1 LANVVL
7 FLFGNKLNQTLKK
20 EELENINLGKII
32 PLFTSEEQLVKACQ
46 KADPKAQKRVYEK
59 YAPKMLAI
67 CNRYLAD
74 EMEAE
79 DVMIE
84 GFMKVFD
91 KINTF
96 KLEGSF
102 EGWIKRIMVNEAL
115 MTLRS
120 KKKEGFSV
128 GYEQIE
134 YEQEPQTIQT
144 QMEAA
149 ELMNII
155 SKLPT
160 GFRTVFNLYAIEG
173 YSHADIAKELNISE
187 GTSKSQLSRARV
199 ILQQMLQK
207 TEIKNEYF
215 KRQN

>member
-1 LANVVL
+1 M
-7 FLFGNKLNQTLKK
+7 LNQTLKRD
-20 EELENINLGKII
+20 LENINLGIII

-59 YAPKMLAI
+59 YAPKMMAI
-67 CNRYLAD
+67 CKRYLAD

-102 EGWIKRIMVNEAL
+102 EGWVKRIMVNEAL
-115 MTLRS
+115 MCLRS
-120 KKKEGFSV
+120 KKKEGFTT
-128 GYEQIE
+128 GLEQIT
-134 YEQEPQTIQT
+134 YEEEPAFTPNNLG
-144 QMEAA
+144 A
-149 ELMNII
+149 EELLSII
-155 SKLPT
+155 ETLPT

-173 YSHADIAKELNISE
+173 FSHAEIAKELNISE

-199 ILQQMLQK
+199 ILQQMVQK
-207 TEIKNEYF
+207 NEIKNAYF

>member
-1 LANVVL
+1 
-7 FLFGNKLNQTLKK
+7 
-20 EELENINLGKII
+20 LGIII
-32 PLFTSEEQLVKACQ
+32 PLFTSETQLVKACQ

-59 YAPKMLAI
+59 YAPKMMAI
-67 CNRYLAD
+67 CKRYLVD

-102 EGWIKRIMVNEAL
+102 EGWVKRIMVNEAL
-115 MTLRS
+115 MTLRA

-128 GYEQIE
+128 GYDQLFNET
-134 YEQEPQTIQT
+134 EPQFLNTN
-144 QMEAA
+144 MEAE
-149 ELMNII
+149 ELMALVN
-155 SKLPT
+155 SLPT
-160 GFRTVFNLYAIEG
+160 GFRTVFNLYAIDG
-173 YSHADIAKELNISE
+173 YSHAEIAKELNISE

-199 ILQQMLQK
+199 ILQNKILK
-207 TEIKNEYF
+207 TEIDNEYI

>member
-1 LANVVL
+1 
-7 FLFGNKLNQTLKK
+7 
-20 EELENINLGKII
+20 LGIII
-32 PLFTSEEQLVKACQ
+32 PLFTSEEQLVRACQ

-59 YAPKMLAI
+59 YASKMLAI
-67 CNRYLAD
+67 CTRYLAD

-102 EGWIKRIMVNEAL
+102 EGWIKRIMVNESL
-115 MTLRS
+115 MAIRS

-128 GYEQIE
+128 GYEQIN
-134 YEQEPQTIQT
+134 YEQEPQTLQT
-144 QMEAA
+144 GLEAHEILA
-149 ELMNII
+149 II
-155 SKLPT
+155 EKLPT

-173 YSHADIAKELNISE
+173 YSHADIAKELGISE

-199 ILQQMLQK
+199 ILQNLIQK
-207 TEIKNEYF
+207 TDIDFARNGTI
-215 KRQN
+215 

>member
-1 LANVVL
+1 M
-7 FLFGNKLNQTLKK
+7 G
-20 EELENINLGKII
+20 III
-32 PLFTSEEQLVKACQ
+32 PLYTTDEQLVKACQ

-67 CNRYLAD
+67 CKRYLVD
-74 EMEAE
+74 ELEAE

-84 GFMKVFD
+84 GFMKVFN
-91 KINTF
+91 KIDSF

-115 MTLRS
+115 MLLRS

-128 GYEQIE
+128 DLDSAHYEIE
-134 YEQEPQTIQT
+134 PHFTPNSLEVD
-144 QMEAA
+144 
-149 ELMNII
+149 ELIKII
-155 SKLPT
+155 AGLPT

-173 YSHADIAKELNISE
+173 YSHAEIAKELNITE

-199 ILQQMLQK
+199 ILQNLVQK
-207 TEIKNEYF
+207 NDIRDAYI

>member
-1 LANVVL
+1 M
-7 FLFGNKLNQTLKK
+7 G
-20 EELENINLGKII
+20 III

-134 YEQEPQTIQT
+134 FEQEPQTIQT
-144 QMEAA
+144 QLEAA

>member
-1 LANVVL
+1 
-7 FLFGNKLNQTLKK
+7 
-20 EELENINLGKII
+20 LGII
-32 PLFTSEEQLVKACQ
+32 IQLFTSEEQLVKACQ

-59 YAPKMLAI
+59 YAPKMMAAVS
-67 CNRYLAD
+67 RYLPD

-79 DVMIE
+79 DAMIE

-102 EGWIKRIMVNEAL
+102 EGWIRRIMVNEAL
-115 MTLRS
+115 MTIRS
-120 KKKEGFSV
+120 KKKEGFQMSLDQLI
-128 GYEQIE
+128 EEPEPLQI
-134 YEQEPQTIQT
+134 QSNL
-144 QMEAA
+144 EAD
-149 ELMNII
+149 ELIAII
-155 SKLPT
+155 GTLPT

-173 YSHADIAKELNISE
+173 FSHAEIAKELNISE

-199 ILQQMLQK
+199 ILQQMIQK
-207 TEIKNEYF
+207 TDIKNAYF

>member
-1 LANVVL
+1 M
-7 FLFGNKLNQTLKK
+7 G
-20 EELENINLGKII
+20 III

-46 KADPKAQKRVYEK
+46 NADPKAQKRVYEK
-59 YAPKMLAI
+59 YAPKMLAV
-67 CNRYLAD
+67 CKRYLAD

-79 DVMIE
+79 DAMID

-91 KINTF
+91 KINSF

-102 EGWIKRIMVNEAL
+102 EGWIRRIMVNETL
-115 MTLRS
+115 MCLRS
-120 KKKEGFSV
+120 KKKEGFQI
-128 GYEQIE
+128 GYEQMVIE
-134 YEQEPQTIQT
+134 PDPIQLDSNL
-144 QMEAA
+144 EAD
-149 ELMNII
+149 ELMVII
-155 SKLPT
+155 GKLPM

-173 YSHADIAKELNISE
+173 YSHAEIAKELNISE

-199 ILQQMLQK
+199 ILQQMIQK

>member
-1 LANVVL
+1 
-7 FLFGNKLNQTLKK
+7 
-20 EELENINLGKII
+20 LGIII

-79 DVMIE
+79 DAMIE

-102 EGWIKRIMVNEAL
+102 EGWIKRIMINEAL

-128 GYEQIE
+128 SYEQIE
-134 YEQEPQTIQT
+134 FEQEPQTLQT
-144 QMEAA
+144 QLEAA
-149 ELMNII
+149 ELMTII

-199 ILQQMLQK
+199 ILQQMVQK

>member
-1 LANVVL
+1 M
-7 FLFGNKLNQTLKK
+7 G
-20 EELENINLGKII
+20 III
-32 PLFTSEEQLVKACQ
+32 PLYTTDEQLVKACQ

-67 CNRYLAD
+67 CKRYLAD
-74 EMEAE
+74 ELEAE

-84 GFMKVFD
+84 GFMKVFN
-91 KINTF
+91 KIDSF

-115 MTLRS
+115 MLLRS

-128 GYEQIE
+128 DLDSAHYEIE
-134 YEQEPQTIQT
+134 PHFTPNSL
-144 QMEAA
+144 EAD
-149 ELMNII
+149 ELIKII
-155 SKLPT
+155 AGLPT

-173 YSHADIAKELNISE
+173 YSHAEIAKELNITE

-199 ILQQMLQK
+199 ILQNLVQK
-207 TEIKNEYF
+207 NDIRDAYI

>member
-1 LANVVL
+1 M
-7 FLFGNKLNQTLKK
+7 G
-20 EELENINLGKII
+20 III
-32 PLFTSEEQLVKACQ
+32 PLYTTDEQLVKACQ

-67 CNRYLAD
+67 CKRYLVD
-74 EMEAE
+74 ELEAE

-84 GFMKVFD
+84 GFMKVFN
-91 KINTF
+91 KIDSF

-115 MTLRS
+115 MLLRS

-128 GYEQIE
+128 DLDSAHYEIE
-134 YEQEPQTIQT
+134 PHFTPNSL
-144 QMEAA
+144 EAD
-149 ELMNII
+149 ELIKII
-155 SKLPT
+155 AGLPT

-173 YSHADIAKELNISE
+173 YSHAEIAKELNITE

-199 ILQQMLQK
+199 ILQNLVQK
-207 TEIKNEYF
+207 NDIRDAYI

>member
-1 LANVVL
+1 MANVVL

-128 GYEQIE
+128 SYEQIE

-144 QMEAA
+144 QLEAA
-149 ELMNII
+149 ELMTII

>member
-1 LANVVL
+1 M
-7 FLFGNKLNQTLKK
+7 G
-20 EELENINLGKII
+20 III

-67 CNRYLAD
+67 CKRYLAD

-79 DVMIE
+79 DIMIE
-84 GFMKVFD
+84 GFMKVFN
-91 KINTF
+91 KIDSF

-115 MTLRS
+115 MSIRS
-120 KKKEGFSV
+120 KKREGYSV
-128 GYEQIE
+128 ELDTAQYEIE
-134 YEQEPQTIQT
+134 PHLTPNNL
-144 QMEAA
+144 EAD
-149 ELMNII
+149 ELIKII
-155 SKLPT
+155 ESLPT

-173 YSHADIAKELNISE
+173 YSHAEIAKELNISE

-199 ILQQMLQK
+199 ILQNLVQK
-207 TEIKNEYF
+207 KEINDAYF